1 MDSSRFPGKPL
12 KKINGIPMI
21 EIIYN
26 KVNTCKFINKTIVA
40 TCDYE
45 IKNYIKKIGGLAI
58 MTSKRHQ
65 RASDRCAEA
74 LKKYEKSNNVIFDII
89 VMVQGDE
96 PMINQKMI
104 KQSLQP
110 MFRDKKVQVVN
121 LFSKIKSE
129 EEFKDQNCIKVVCDK
144 KMNAIYFSRAPIPTK
159 SRAKHNLQRKQ
170 ICIIPFRRRFLMKY
184 LKFKPTPLEKIESI
198 DMMRIIEHGFDVKM
212 VQTNFETHAVDTKSD
227 LIKVEKMMKKASN

>member
-1 MDSSRFPGKPL
+1 MRSNFPPYL
-12 KKINGIPMI
+12 SWFFNRISL
-21 EIIYN
+21 Y
-26 KVNTCKFINKTIVA
+26 VFINKTIIA

-45 IKNYIKKIGGLAI
+45 IKNHIKKIGGIAI
-58 MTSKRHQ
+58 MTSKKHK

-74 LKKYEKSNNVIFDII
+74 LKKYEKLNKVTFDII

-110 MFRDKKVQVVN
+110 MLYDKKVQVVN

-129 EEFKDQNCIKVVCDK
+129 SEFKDKNCIKVVCDK

-159 SRAKHNLQRKQ
+159 SRVKHNLQRKQ
-170 ICIIPFRRRFLMKY
+170 ICIIPFRRKFLC
-184 LKFKPTPLEKIESI
+184 S
-198 DMMRIIEHGFDVKM
+198 
-212 VQTNFETHAVDTKSD
+212 
-227 LIKVEKMMKKASN
+227 

>member
-1 MDSSRFPGKPL
+1 MNSSRFPGKPL

-26 KVNTCKFINKTIVA
+26 KVNACKFIDKIIVA
-40 TCDYE
+40 TCDHE
-45 IKNYIKKIGGLAI
+45 IKNHIKKIGGTTV
-58 MTSKRHQ
+58 MTSKKHE

-74 LKKYEKSNNVIFDII
+74 LKKYEKSNKVFFDII

-104 KQSLQP
+104 KQSLKP
-110 MFRDKKVQVVN
+110 MIRDKKVQVVN

-129 EEFKDQNCIKVVCDK
+129 EEFKNQNCIKVVCDK
-144 KMNAIYFSRAPIPTK
+144 NMNAIYFSRVPIPTQSK
-159 SRAKHNLQRKQ
+159 VKHNLQRKQ

-184 LKFKPTPLEKIESI
+184 LKLKPTPIEKVESI
-198 DMMRIIEHGFDVKM
+198 DMMRIIEHGFEVKM
-212 VQTNFETHAVDTKSD
+212 AQTNFRTHAVDTKSD
-227 LIKVEKMMKKASN
+227 LVKVEKMMKKTNN

>member
-1 MDSSRFPGKPL
+1 MNSSRFPGKPL
-12 KKINGIPMI
+12 KKINGVPMI
-21 EIIYN
+21 EIIYR
-26 KVNTCKFINKTIVA
+26 KVKACKFINKTIIA

-45 IKNYIKKIGGLAI
+45 IKNHIKKIGGIAI
-58 MTSKRHQ
+58 MTSKKHK

-74 LKKYEKSNNVIFDII
+74 LKKYEKLNKVTFDII

-110 MFRDKKVQVVN
+110 MLHDKKVQVVN

-129 EEFKDQNCIKVVCDK
+129 SEFKDKNCIKVVCDK

-159 SRAKHNLQRKQ
+159 SRVKHNLQRKQ
-170 ICIIPFRRRFLMKY
+170 ICIIPFRRKFLMKY

-212 VQTNFETHAVDTKSD
+212 VQTNFETQAVDTRSD
-227 LIKVEKMMKKASN
+227 LIKVEKMIKRASN

>member
-1 MDSSRFPGKPL
+1 MNSSRFPGKPL

-26 KVNTCKFINKTIVA
+26 KVNACKFIDKTIVA

-45 IKNYIKKIGGLAI
+45 IKNHIKKIGGTAI
-58 MTSKRHQ
+58 MTSKKHQ
-65 RASDRCAEA
+65 RASDRCGEA
-74 LKKYEKSNNVIFDII
+74 LKKYERSNKVIFDIV

-104 KQSLQP
+104 KQSLKP
-110 MFRDKKVQVVN
+110 MIRDKKVQVVN

-129 EEFKDQNCIKVVCDK
+129 EEFKNQNCIKVVCDK
-144 KMNAIYFSRAPIPTK
+144 NMNAIYFSREPIPTQSK
-159 SRAKHNLQRKQ
+159 VKHNFQRKQ

-184 LKFKPTPLEKIESI
+184 LKLKPTPIEKVESI
-198 DMMRIIEHGFDVKM
+198 DMMRIIEHGFEVKM
-212 VQTNFETHAVDTKSD
+212 AQTNFETYAVDTKSD
-227 LIKVEKMMKKASN
+227 LIKVEKMMKKSNK